1 MSSIDPSSQFS
12 GYKVSRITVERVDID
27 GPAGVIHGR
36 RVEMS
41 IYESVYISSNAQSVN
56 KMSINK

>member
-12 GYKVSRITVERVDID
+12 GYKVSRFTVERVDID

-36 RVEMS
+36 RVAMS
-41 IYESVYISSNAQSVN
+41 IMNQFIFHSMLKV
-56 KMSINK
+56 SIKCQ